1 MTKKFW
7 ELEAPI
13 TAKSK
18 FISHYGHESEVI
30 LALYPQSNRLQV
42 VRITKVTGGLVPIT
56 KTTTVNLDELSK
68 DPAAL
73 EIFQRIT
80 ELLKSKE
87 QEAKK

>member
-1 MTKKFW
+1 MAKFW
-7 ELEAPI
+7 EKEIPI
-13 TAKSK
+13 TAKLE
-18 FISHYGHESEVI
+18 FISYYGCESRVI
-30 LALYPQSNRLQV
+30 LALYPKSNRLQV
-42 VRITKVTGGLVPIT
+42 IRSTMKHGGIVPAT

-87 QEAKK
+87 QEAKE